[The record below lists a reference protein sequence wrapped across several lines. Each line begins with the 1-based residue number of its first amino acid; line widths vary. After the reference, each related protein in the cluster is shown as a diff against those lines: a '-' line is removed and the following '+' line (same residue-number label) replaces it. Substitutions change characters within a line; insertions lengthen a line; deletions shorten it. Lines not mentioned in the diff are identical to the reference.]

1 MLSVVAVGVV
11 VGLVV
16 GFGLGY
22 RLGGIAPPPPPPSPS
37 PTPSPFPE
45 QPSPV
50 RPYAGD
56 LQADGVSAR
65 LQASFESAAPS
76 GWAVCGLED
85 VVECNEIVPG
95 LTDPRVPPS
104 EYGLG
109 WYGNRELTRVEVAPA
124 DFVVAAHLGKGA
136 AAAWLSRMGPGD
148 IFLEKVALTPVN
160 PGRNEAFYFDLGAL
174 GPGHYVVEVDFM
186 AVPEVGEYRMAQ
198 TYVAGF
204 VVLKQGPPG

>member
-1 MLSVVAVGVV
+1 M
-11 VGLVV
+11 
-16 GFGLGY
+16 
-22 RLGGIAPPPPPPSPS
+22 RPS
-37 PTPSPFPE
+37 
-45 QPSPV
+45 
-50 RPYAGD
+50 AGD
-56 LQADGVSAR
+56 LQADGVSTR
-65 LQASFESAAPS
+65 LQAAFESAAPG
-76 GWAVCGLED
+76 GWAVCSLDD
-85 VVECNEIVPG
+85 VVECHQIVPG

-124 DFVVAAHLGKGA
+124 HLVVGAHLGEGA

-160 PGRNEAFYFDLGAL
+160 PSRYEAFYFDLGAL
-174 GPGHYVVEVDFM
+174 GPGHYAIEVDFM

-204 VVLKQGPPG
+204 VVIEEGATGSRPASIRGERNIVAPPPKVMRGPLGATR